1 MKRVSLLFITHDLN
15 VVRQIAD
22 RVLVM
27 NRGVRVE
34 QPDTATVLKTRAM
47 TIHAGYWRPARYR
60 NSIQTHG
67 VDLMN
72 TLNLI
77 HRFVN
82 WGGAVAL
89 AASISVS
96 LANATDFAPIDVT
109 MNVAELAISHE
120 ETILRNQAVMAL
132 ANGETIAVRCAV
144 TSAMDRKSRLSEK
157 WFCNRLTKGC

>member
-1 MKRVSLLFITHDLN
+1 
-15 VVRQIAD
+15 
-22 RVLVM
+22 
-27 NRGVRVE
+27 
-34 QPDTATVLKTRAM
+34 
-47 TIHAGYWRPARYR
+47 
-60 NSIQTHG
+60 
-67 VDLMN
+67 MN

-144 TSAMDRKSRLSEK
+144 TFRNGPEKPIERKVVLQPTDEKVVSAPIRRGVTRMQIDVSCQKAE
-157 WFCNRLTKGC
+157 